1 MKRFIYFT
9 IAVSIIL
16 ASCSKEKSYTETE
29 LNGVKII
36 ENTRQGTD
44 PDFKFALKHLYTIQN
59 SEADTSFVLNFPGD
73 RNDVNSDID
82 SKMNLYVVD
91 NKKSKILKFDQTGKF
106 IKDWGGKGQGPGEFP
121 WNPVDIFVSEK
132 DTAVYVYD
140 GSGRL
145 TIFDM
150 EGNFKI
156 FYNIQGKN
164 MRASNF
170 FMTGIGP
177 LFIGETYDGQWGT
190 DDFKMG
196 KCLYNATPEF
206 RIKDKIFGELKPFD
220 MKKIDADDQGLM
232 TAISG
237 QNIYIA
243 GSTKTSYEIFRINY
257 DGSKISEIRK
267 KYAPLRRSKEE
278 LADIQEALDKFTQRT
293 GGQIQFKEISNLRS
307 VITHIFLDN
316 AQNLWVS
323 VNESMFSPEGQEFDI
338 FNDEGHFLRTVTVP
352 ELSGLKVRSKG
363 KFLIAATPIE
373 ENYSEDGKADV
384 VIKVF
389 ELTF

>member
-1 MKRFIYFT
+1 
-9 IAVSIIL
+9 
-16 ASCSKEKSYTETE
+16 
-29 LNGVKII
+29 
-36 ENTRQGTD
+36 
-44 PDFKFALKHLYTIQN
+44 
-59 SEADTSFVLNFPGD
+59 
-73 RNDVNSDID
+73 
-82 SKMNLYVVD
+82 
-91 NKKSKILKFDQTGKF
+91 
-106 IKDWGGKGQGPGEFP
+106 
-121 WNPVDIFVSEK
+121 
-132 DTAVYVYD
+132 
-140 GSGRL
+140 
-145 TIFDM
+145 M

-170 FMTGIGP
+170 FMTGKGP

-196 KCLYNATPEF
+196 KCLYNAAQEF
-206 RIKDKIFGELKPFD
+206 KIKNNIFGELKQFD

-243 GSTKTSYEIFRINY
+243 GNTKSSYEIFRIDY
-257 DGSKISEIRK
+257 DGNKISEIRK

-307 VITHIFLDN
+307 VITQLFLDN